1 MISSPKQVRAVAS
14 VTLMRVA
21 TSRTCPAISSAAR
34 CRSRCMPDAA
44 SSSRNTSI
52 LLSSHVRLGTWQVFH
67 PPATEPG
74 YIRTRGRDNPAV
86 LSPLSPLAVPLSPE
100 SRHRGTPLEVIWL
113 FPERSRLSR
122 LMLGE
127 RAGSQQL
134 GDAMPDDNARADDD
148 TRKLRARFPRWG
160 ILFDP
165 LESVWVAV
173 RGKRTLV
180 AASSPEKLT
189 EQVEAAARGEAGPD
203 EGARTQTWRAL
214 RKHGRG

>member
-1 MISSPKQVRAVAS
+1 VAV
-14 VTLMRVA
+14 TQR
-21 TSRTCPAISSAAR
+21 SSAR
-34 CRSRCMPDAA
+34 YRHWPFRV
-44 SSSRNTSI
+44 THGI
-52 LLSSHVRLGTWQVFH
+52 GGT
-67 PPATEPG
+67 
-74 YIRTRGRDNPAV
+74 
-86 LSPLSPLAVPLSPE
+86 L
-100 SRHRGTPLEVIWL
+100 LEVIWL
-113 FPERSRLSR
+113 FPQRFRVPR

-189 EQVEAAARGEAGPD
+189 EQVEAAARGEAGPV
-203 EGARTQTWRAL
+203 EGDKTQTWRAL
-214 RKHGRG
+214 RKHAPG